1 MYHIIINPASRSGR
15 GQEYWDL
22 TEPWLKEH
30 DIPYTAYRSTHS
42 GHIAE
47 IAGDIT
53 KDLNDSSDVV
63 SIIVLGGDGT
73 VNEALQG
80 ITRFDKVRL
89 GYIPTG
95 SSNDFARDL
104 GISKNP
110 VEALEHMINT
120 PRTQRMD
127 IGCVEYRDCRLDD
140 PEVKKHYFAVSC
152 GLGYDAAICE
162 EAIHSKIKLIL
173 NRLGLGK
180 LTYLIIALK
189 QLACAKPISA
199 SLTLNGRNTL
209 HLHNLLFL
217 AGMNHQFEGG
227 GFMFAPGA
235 DDHDGILDLCCVA
248 NVSKLKVL
256 CVLPT
261 AYKGKHFRFKGVDSF
276 HTDAYTLKVSSP
288 MWLHTDGEVPAFTDE
303 ISVSCMHKVLQ
314 FFY

>member
-15 GQEYWDL
+15 GQEYWEL
-22 TEPWLKEH
+22 AEPYLKEH
-30 DIPYTAYRSTHS
+30 HIPYTAYRSTHS

-47 IAGDIT
+47 IVRDIT
-53 KDLNDSSDVV
+53 KGLNDSSAIM
-63 SIIVLGGDGT
+63 SLIVLGGDGT

-80 ITRFDKVRL
+80 ITRLDKVRL

-104 GISKNP
+104 GISKDP
-110 VEALEHMINT
+110 VEALEHMLNT
-120 PRTQRMD
+120 PRTQHMD
-127 IGCVEYRDCRLDD
+127 IGCVEYRDCRLDE
-140 PEVKKHYFAVSC
+140 PNLQKRYFAVSC

-162 EAIHSKIKLIL
+162 EAMHSKIKQIL
-173 NRLGLGK
+173 NRCGLGK

-199 SLTLNGRNTL
+199 FLTLKGRKTIQ
-209 HLHNLLFL
+209 LHNLLFL

-235 DDHDGILDLCCVA
+235 DDHDGILDLCCVS

-261 AYKGKHFRFKGVDSF
+261 AYKGKHFRFKGVDAF
-276 HTDAYTLKVSSP
+276 HSEAYTLKVSSP
-288 MWLHTDGEVPAFTDE
+288 MWLHVDGEIPAFTDK
-303 ISVSCMHKVLQ
+303 ISVSCMHKALQ
-314 FFY
+314 IFY

>member
-15 GQEYWDL
+15 GQQYWEL
-22 TEPWLKEH
+22 TEPYLKKH
-30 DIPYTAYRSTHS
+30 NIPYIAHSSTHS
-42 GHIAE
+42 GHITE
-47 IAGDIT
+47 ITRNIT
-53 KDLNDSSDVV
+53 KDLNDLSDIM
-63 SIIVLGGDGT
+63 SLIVLGGDGT

-80 ITRFDKVRL
+80 IMRFDKVRL

-104 GISKNP
+104 GISNDP
-110 VEALEHMINT
+110 VQALDHMLNT
-120 PRTQRMD
+120 PHMQHMD
-127 IGCVEYRDCRLDD
+127 IGCVEYKDNRLDN
-140 PEVKKHYFAVSC
+140 PSTQKHYFAVSC

-162 EAIHSKIKLIL
+162 EAMHSKIKLFL
-173 NRLGLGK
+173 NRCRLGK

-189 QLACAKPISA
+189 QLACAKPISG
-199 SLTLNGRNTL
+199 SLTLNGKETIQ
-209 HLHNLLFL
+209 LHNLLFL
-217 AGMNHQFEGG
+217 AGMNHQYEGG

-235 DDHDGILDLCCVA
+235 NDHDSILDLCCVS
-248 NVSKLKVL
+248 NVNKLKVL

-261 AYKGKHFRFKGVDSF
+261 AYNGNHFRYNGVDDF

-303 ISVSCMHKVLQ
+303 ISVCCLHKALQ

>member
-15 GQEYWDL
+15 GQQYWEIA
-22 TEPWLKEH
+22 EPYLKEQQ
-30 DIPYTAYRSTHS
+30 IPYTAYRSDHS

-47 IAGDIT
+47 IAYDIT
-53 KDLNDSSDVV
+53 KNLDDSSDII
-63 SIIVLGGDGT
+63 SLIVLGGDGT

-80 ITRFDKVRL
+80 ITRPDKVRL

-104 GISKNP
+104 GISKDP
-110 VEALEHMINT
+110 VEALSHMLNT
-120 PRTQRMD
+120 PHIRRMD
-127 IGCVEYRDCRLDD
+127 IGCVEYKDCREKEPLLH
-140 PEVKKHYFAVSC
+140 KRYFSVSC

-173 NRLGLGK
+173 NRCGLGK

-189 QLACAKPISA
+189 QLACAKRISGT
-199 SLTLNGRNTL
+199 LTLHGKKDL

-217 AGMNHQFEGG
+217 AGMNHQYEGG

-235 DDHDGILDLCCVA
+235 VDNDGIFDLCCVS

-261 AYKGKHFRFKGVDSF
+261 AYKGKHFRFKGVDAF

-288 MWLHTDGEVPAFTDE
+288 MWLHTDGEIPAFTDE
-303 ISVSCMHKVLQ
+303 ISVSCLHKALQ
-314 FFY
+314 IFY

>member
-15 GQEYWDL
+15 GQQYWNL
-22 TEPWLKEH
+22 IEPFLKEH
-30 DIPYTAYRSTHS
+30 NIPYTAYRSTHS
-42 GHIAE
+42 GHIAAIVHDLTKNLDDNSE
-47 IAGDIT
+47 IMS
-53 KDLNDSSDVV
+53 L
-63 SIIVLGGDGT
+63 IVLGGDGT
-73 VNEALQG
+73 VNETLQG
-80 ITRFDKVRL
+80 ISRFDKIRL

-110 VEALEHMINT
+110 VEALQHMLNT
-120 PRTQRMD
+120 PRTQKMD
-127 IGCVEYRDCRLDD
+127 IGCVKFKDCRQAD
-140 PEVKKHYFAVSC
+140 PRMQKRYFAVSC
-152 GLGYDAAICE
+152 GLGYDAAICQ
-162 EAIHSKIKLIL
+162 EAMYSKIKQIL
-173 NRLGLGK
+173 NRCGLGK
-180 LTYLIIALK
+180 LTYVLIALK

-199 SLTLNGRNTL
+199 SLTLKGKNTIF
-209 HLHNLLFL
+209 LHNLLFL

-235 DDHDGILDLCCVA
+235 DDHDGVLDLCCVS

-261 AYKGKHFRFKGVDSF
+261 AYKGKHFHFKGVDAF

-288 MWLHTDGEVPAFTDE
+288 MWLHTDGEIPALTDAV
-303 ISVSCMHKVLQ
+303 SVTCIPKALQ